1 MIDLAVEK
9 LNNIFFI
16 NFAQF
21 LVRST
26 IPVSDEERV
35 FMDVRKN
42 GATHNELHRF
52 ILELSALAALSEA
65 YLVCCFAQLSLR
77 PMVRLKTRW
86 PGVES

>member
-1 MIDLAVEK
+1 
-9 LNNIFFI
+9 
-16 NFAQF
+16 
-21 LVRST
+21 
-26 IPVSDEERV
+26 
-35 FMDVRKN
+35 MDVRKN

-52 ILELSALAALSEA
+52 ILELSALAALREA